1 MTVHDLP
8 EAPSDEAPDLGR
20 RRAAGRRRLRPAIV
34 LVVVVALVLV
44 GGWLLLSVRSAAAAI
59 QREAATAQ
67 SQLGAAKSA
76 LEAGDYDRA
85 QTLSNEA
92 GQHVAA
98 ARELAGALPVRVG
111 GYVPYLG
118 AAVADLDNLVDAA
131 GDVAEASTVA
141 VRVYGA
147 VSGRVDGERLFANGV
162 VSFPLLDRTQGDAVR
177 VVALLD
183 AAKASLDQVRAT
195 TPGTAPMAEARDRA
209 LAQLAPIRTLMTS
222 ITRLFPLLPDAF
234 GRDGTKRYLV
244 AILNQAEMRASG
256 GAPLSVA
263 VLSFTGGRLTVPVQ
277 GQVSTEIFPGLPKI
291 RWTHVLPEPGADPRS
306 ESRFVNAN
314 VHPDFEVAGE
324 ELARAWRAG
333 GQQPV
338 DGVVALDL
346 DAIGAILGVSG
357 PIQTPGFGTVTRK
370 NLAQKI
376 LVDSYRD
383 FTSAKPGQT
392 AGPTRQSFNDQLAE
406 AMITR
411 LVTGDDLLGIAR
423 ALGSVAPGRHF
434 QLHLQDTELQST
446 AAAAG
451 LAGSLS
457 FGPGDR
463 LDVYS
468 QNGQGSKVDVF
479 QQRTVDQ
486 LVVMQADGSAQVTRT
501 VTVKNDTPPTLSSD
515 YTAGYGTA
523 WSQSGWFFYVPDG
536 AVGIGLRTPPATG
549 LPTPYTAPVHWS
561 DQMGGQ
567 AMRTVGWIKPGG
579 TVEFELSYTL
589 PASAFPQGS
598 YSAVMAPQPLLQDP
612 TLHLTVRGSDGR
624 DVPVSVDSQPPAV
637 GFTGPVDHLLRITA
651 AAP

>member
-1 MTVHDLP
+1 
-8 EAPSDEAPDLGR
+8 
-20 RRAAGRRRLRPAIV
+20 
-34 LVVVVALVLV
+34 
-44 GGWLLLSVRSAAAAI
+44 
-59 QREAATAQ
+59 
-67 SQLGAAKSA
+67 
-76 LEAGDYDRA
+76 
-85 QTLSNEA
+85 
-92 GQHVAA
+92 
-98 ARELAGALPVRVG
+98 
-111 GYVPYLG
+111 
-118 AAVADLDNLVDAA
+118 
-131 GDVAEASTVA
+131 
-141 VRVYGA
+141 
-147 VSGRVDGERLFANGV
+147 
-162 VSFPLLDRTQGDAVR
+162 
-177 VVALLD
+177 
-183 AAKASLDQVRAT
+183 
-195 TPGTAPMAEARDRA
+195 MAEARDRA

-314 VHPDFEVAGE
+314 VHPDFDVAGE

-486 LVVMQADGSAQVTRT
+486 LVVIQADGSARVTRT
-501 VTVKNDTPPTLSSD
+501 VTVKNDTPATLSSD

-523 WSQSGWFFYVPDG
+523 WSQSGWFFYVPEG